1 MPTKNL
7 EAVDILEAL
16 ESKLAYIPGGRDPEG
31 RPLIVVNVPSELQP
45 TTKPRLECLFA
56 YFLSIFSEETKRNG
70 LVLIVDARKGAW
82 RVARSCIRLSM
93 MLLGPSAA
101 SVVVVR
107 PEGFWDKRVDSCTRS
122 HKEGEPTYITLG
134 RLPLHVDFAQ
144 LPYELGGNKL
154 YDHTEWIQNRVKVE
168 DYNKDASD
176 LIARMTDVH
185 RRLTCLNA
193 FRMSE
198 SDEDLESYWEMSTK
212 LTSVA
217 RHILQSGRNLVT
229 SMSRDSAKDALDTT
243 KGIHELM
250 DSIELKKMD
259 IENSWSEMERN
270 LDTARVIGDLEKGV
284 SRVTDWIL
292 GPADAMLNSCCQVGF
307 DVSSSEEL
315 RRRHE
320 ELELECRETYG
331 RYAELLHK
339 IDSLPSTRLSE
350 DLKSQRD
357 FMDFVCRSFASR
369 LERRRNVLITSQR
382 FFRLVSEYFD
392 KTSDVF
398 DKLVMGNRTHDFS
411 QAAGYLLKLEQSQAI
426 LETLECELVKEGEKL
441 SDILS
446 MPVKD
451 ALGRDVQVDYGED
464 IVNVRDILDATNA
477 RKNIFNDSV
486 ELQKLSL
493 KQIALI
499 YTYESDAEQAVKWL
513 NDLYDVLLKNHM
525 EIGCNALEIQLQK
538 EEHQSFQ
545 ETAKGTYDYGCQL
558 VNGARVL
565 RLSCRLP
572 LENNATLFS
581 RLRQAWKQLRS
592 VGQEQ
597 LTRLR
602 VCAVFHRSVE
612 DVRTHCSKLCDLIE
626 SVGCL
631 RRSSKAEDLAA
642 ESRARAEIRDILGNR
657 EKLLLEVGRMV
668 RLGRL
673 LRTRLKEPLC
683 HQRMSEAEDASGK
696 VSNLTAVE
704 AISARLAEVTRLAEK
719 LDARLCEAGARTRPV
734 PMSSSAMSSTSSLF
748 SSSSVV
754 TATTTAPSHCQP
766 ISAAITTTGVTN
778 GSVIPLISSSTTTVQ
793 LQPKS
798 ISTILSAPVSTTKG
812 AGTASFSSVAGVA
825 TSTPSV
831 SADETISTSTVVERI
846 LSPVLEASIGLGVDA
861 AKNACGGDSET
872 RDGSSSERIFIEEG
886 DRQEEDVMEVMVRSC
901 DNSVGDDSNIEGY
914 VTATECSTPTGRSR
928 SASFVTS
935 PECEDLSAPATVT
948 SPRDAW
954 WNTEDPKFIATSAA
968 VSSSVIKQ
976 EDASKVPGI
985 AEKTVLIEVSKPE
998 VCKMNGEKEIEK
1010 TVSVE
1015 KRVEEKSGKIVKEVT
1030 ETTTLRVSHDTRFG
1044 VTSYKVVS
1052 NTLQDHRENVDIK
1065 EMKDIE
1071 RVVSS
1076 DAHRKTNGV
1085 HHETEP
1091 SSKTESYSRRDEL
1104 STKTDDTERMIKFT
1118 KICELKEEEK
1128 PRVEEKSMDAS
1139 KDMTLSLK
1147 EYTRH
1152 HEDSGIEMSPTKKE
1166 DSIEGQDF
1174 LERARKRRNT
1184 RMVDGHDS
1192 METMENGEGPPEKES
1207 RTVVVCNENAPQ
1219 QTTTPTTTISTI
1231 AVQSGETRLVIA
1243 LLQSGEWLRLKVLE
1257 VQPELTKLGGS
1268 LEEATEFSNA
1278 HDEVL
1283 LRLQSKQSPVE
1294 ELLRQADQLISNQ
1307 RPRAEV
1313 YAAMAETL
1321 GQAWRDVNELLERR
1335 KQILDSNVL
1344 FQCRA
1349 EECRENMRALE
1360 MACNDTL
1367 LPIEIEA
1374 VKNFL
1379 SKIHDLRKNML
1390 EALMGALQEGKNLLD
1405 RLKEIAN
1412 EGTLDSRPDRIKLEA
1427 DHAVLKVERWLE
1439 ELHDRRRLIETSF
1452 RSRKTQLEQC
1462 LALALLATDL
1472 RDLEEILN
1480 DRIAA
1485 LSSTCDQLGDSASSA
1500 EILLFELKKLQAEAK
1515 EFQDRSIKITK
1526 STERLVS
1533 SGHFAGEQATEQ
1545 AYAIL
1550 GAAADYVNDL
1560 DQYEALLNRAV
1571 TFFDSARS
1579 ALTKLD
1585 QLEIQ
1590 LVTTEH
1596 PPFSTGLARFHA
1608 QMVATIEDV
1617 TSKPLAEGYALL
1629 DVTGRGAP
1637 GAEGVKRTV
1646 EELENRKIR
1655 LMERCT
1661 AHEKENLEISRT
1673 INTFLDK
1680 RDELRKWLSS
1690 IPEAFLQ
1697 GHQDMGSDVPMA
1709 EDFCR
1714 LHRQLLN
1721 DLERRSGEVR
1731 NLEFEILPIKDRL
1744 EESQKIELQS
1754 KVADLENSWS
1764 KTKDLVATRIDLGTL
1779 YCQFH
1784 VDAEKLTREIESIE
1798 NELTRHTDVF
1808 DEVKVEEL
1816 ERRWKDLQPLYAK
1829 LSSNGKTFLDAAV
1842 KIDDP
1847 YLDVHRACLCVQTL
1861 LDKFANKQLQ
1871 LKRVTSEILME
1882 KRIEYERKIEESTK
1896 TLETITTYSEQLY
1909 PVIRTQ
1915 SSETM
1920 DILQD
1925 LQSSK
1930 LRVPFELNKAV
1941 KELDSRIRSMNT
1953 LGQKGDAQVAEEIM
1967 KRLQQAHSN
1976 MRTTAT
1982 DYEILLDSLISIF
1995 QNIEDIKREIDQLKI
2010 QAERVMSLKSIH
2022 EVETASSELD
2032 MKKKVINDRLG
2043 QLNAKTEEVVATIR
2057 KQEPPEAAAQDIEKL
2072 NHAALLA
2079 VIDFTFYE
2087 CQMKQIEEHR
2097 RTCVFAEDLE
2107 RIHSELHDLNEHLR
2121 SVDAK
2126 IGENLQVVRNAAAS
2140 FVQFEKTVKILEER
2154 IETFIKTTEESVSV
2168 LTPQIASDIS
2178 SLRERWRNLRE
2189 KVEETKKRMN
2199 LSVDYFV
2206 LLEEAKDWNRT
2217 GSKLLMAIA
2226 RKATMVKAPKDATEL
2241 LQEIEEYLKPG
2252 EEMQEKRIEKLKQL
2266 STIVFGTDRLPQFNE
2281 VIVENRQMLDSFAV
2295 VSSELRTLAENL
2307 RNTEDLRE
2315 KLRIEKQE
2323 TNEQLQAAKEVMA
2336 AAEAARQEAEN
2347 ARKIAEKLA
2356 AETLEKATM
2365 EAKKMK
2371 EERETQKVSA
2381 PPLCSVSAQTEKI
2394 ETIKDG
2400 SFVKESVT
2408 SSITTKEIHILQKTE
2423 IEETVP
2429 VVQREPSPLKK
2440 VATKDIHE
2448 QSYETLPKEEV
2459 LPLAPEFSIPL
2470 NDATV
2475 QEGEK
2480 FTFQCNL
2487 IGHPLPEV
2495 VWYKDGISILNNPDY
2510 LTTYVQGSCTLT
2522 IEETFAEDSAKY
2534 TCRAFNIAG
2543 SAETTATL
2551 TVSETAPEEQ
2561 PSPPVFVKELVP
2573 SVVTEGA
2580 SLRMDCVVEGNPL
2593 PTVQWYKNDTNIDN
2607 SPDYVI
2613 TYNNGEAVLKFDEVF
2628 LEDKATYTCKAANRL
2643 GQASTSASLTVEA
2656 VPISQEK
2663 PRFVTPLSN
2672 AMGRA
2677 GQRVKLECE
2686 ATGTPMPTMTWY
2698 HDERPVEETTKLKIQ
2713 TDNGRSSLV
2722 ISEAF
2727 AKDAGCYMVA
2737 ARNDAGEATVSCN
2750 VSVKGR
2756 FPQDTSDSELAC
2768 SDMEPV
2774 VPKIQMPLKDHKAQE
2789 GRTVRLDC
2797 VIVGQPEP
2805 EVIWYH
2811 DEQPVKESADF
2822 QLLFQGDK
2830 CSLVIHE
2837 AFLDDAAV
2845 TVTDELDKA
2854 RPPVEETFVPG
2865 SPPKFVKLPTDS
2877 LVAEGENAIFEC
2889 TVTGEP
2895 KPELRWFL
2903 DNVEIT
2909 ANERILIKQ
2918 SEDGTGILKISSA
2931 IPEDRGN
2938 YVVKAINV
2946 HGEAKAFARLVV
2958 RSLGDFRGKEEFIQM
2973 EEKLIAPTFKERFED
2988 RSVLDGV
2995 STKFE
3000 CIVVGKPSP
3009 KIQWLFNDRPV
3020 HGKDFLVSV
3029 SGDRQVLTIPETE
3042 STHVGTISC
3051 VAENAAGKATCS
3063 ARLEIGGWPRE
3074 KENKAAAVAEA
3085 ERVFELVERLPSDEM
3100 HASSSSDKHFSAEK
3114 TSATGAEN
3122 EVLTKMSQIITESS
3136 TTHTTTKK
3144 EFVSSMMS
3152 SSTTKSGQ
3160 EPTSVCV
3167 KTTVH
3172 STEQASSENGAPPV
3186 VQSYKVE
3193 EHEKIIQD
3201 QPGEIRQEKTVVVS
3215 QDEEGIKRDI
3225 KAAQIPKP
3233 TRKST
3238 APRFV
3243 SPITGMIV
3251 DQDSDI
3257 VLEGIIDGFPQ
3268 PSITWSKNG
3277 QELKT
3282 KDGMS
3287 ISYAHNHVR
3296 LELKKVNVKDAG
3308 RYTCTASNEVGSA
3321 SSTADLV
3328 VKKTIFPPVFGRRLQ
3343 AQVVK
3348 RGDRV
3353 NMEVEITGTPEPT
3366 VTWFKDDIP
3375 IKDRPPELR
3384 IKQQGNCYMLII
3396 DKANKEHAGK
3406 YMVRATNAGG
3416 EAQSIAD
3423 FAVFE
3428 PTPDTMVEV
3437 HKTVIYENTQ
3447 DKKILQSEK
3456 EKGEDSSMKQTSELL
3471 STKTI
3476 QPSTIIKPPPSVTS
3490 SSMSQISR
3498 TVEKI
3503 GEPEMQMS
3511 RSETISSTVESHQM
3525 ETKSEQKF
3533 HMKLEHKTPPVIE
3546 PKKEVKTMMKE
3557 VIREEKKIL
3566 EPEATVFEEKT
3577 TIENENV
3584 ETSTIAKK
3592 DALSFFESMTKET
3605 ETSPKRPKE
3614 MIKLVDDTDG
3624 HEVKVGKLTKN
3635 YERSTTFQ
3643 EVKKPEPR
3651 PMEAQTTKKAVH
3663 EIFTK
3668 LEQGTGPSR
3677 GVDNKLFDFPYESYK
3692 PSPVETK
3699 KTVVEET
3706 ITSGSSSR
3714 QESMMMSTKM
3724 ESRSE
3729 SSEVLMGGFNL
3740 LPEPPPEIGYMPK
3753 PEEIKKKR
3761 PDVSI
3766 KAKQLQESF
3775 EKTLSPIDAPIGGV
3789 KIFPSPSPRVI
3800 EPPKFT
3806 EAPKLTPS
3814 FSMPPPPFQLEKKEI
3829 IEEVCV
3835 KRDIHEKKDKDLPSL
3850 RPISPSRPWSSSSD
3864 VETRSHISTDLS
3876 EYRCHSAASS
3886 HQETLRSTSPRPSAD
3901 GLAMEKSWAKKCAD
3915 STRKSWPPQ
3924 EEPVTKFK
3932 HEWQTPAEEYKTSSK
3947 EFKREVEELPEGG
3960 MKKTSSESSSTMER
3974 RSWSTKQEATERFMK
3989 RAPSPPRT
3997 QPIIYN
4003 AETIKVDHTVNKI
4016 EEKSLYE
4023 KYSSE
4028 CDVKKSEVSEKI
4040 EQFNSKSRWT
4050 GTEDLKAP
4058 GLVRSV
4064 ESPKKP
4070 VVQLY
4075 HLAEPALMVDQI
4087 ILEPG
4092 PPPEIGYIPG
4102 PVVREK
4108 KVDMVEKQME
4118 VSLEQHQPTK
4128 IPPGGIRT
4136 IPASPKREEPPALP
4150 PKDVRMTPPPL
4161 PAKTSAPIEPLEP
4174 FPFKPSPA
4182 PAVTKTPKVPPPPT
4196 PTKFVKGSFAME
4208 SDYESDMDSHLKS
4221 KWRPYES
4228 DNEEPRYRRV
4238 QPPVPKQPTRPRS
4251 TEPEPLPPSKFE
4263 VPPESGGLSRPL
4275 IAREQQEKICKKV
4288 TTVKR
4293 QEKEVKQQQKYPVIQ
4308 PAPIEL
4314 KPGSPPIYVQP
4325 TAKSPTPKS
4334 PPAKKPE
4341 SPKFKVKMFQQ
4352 ESGYMADTDEPFQQ
4366 KSSMSSMQK
4375 SFGKHESSSSTSHM
4389 ESRSSYSES
4398 RSEFFESKSYE
4409 SRQQQQQQQK
4419 MESFS
4424 PSVTPVAKQPPQQR
4438 STVVEK
4444 SYSSSTGTCPSRFM
4458 SAKETVYTTDQ
4469 SQKKFETAKK
4479 ILPPSPSPSRFV
4491 KSEFRESDY
4500 ESDYDGRI
4508 PPLWKP
4514 RGYESDDQSFRPVKP
4529 HLAGPGKPK
4538 EPPAPLIEE
4547 ISTHGQKTKELEKK
4561 VEKTI
4566 TTPTK
4571 PKTVLLPGSP
4581 PEMAYAPPQPRPT
4594 YYEAR
4599 AGPPL
4604 HNAIGTETKK
4614 TVRMDESTENS
4625 RRVVTVEQTSR
4636 VIKFGDGQKTP
4647 ADFASFDTQKPK
4659 LQDHFKVPMP
4669 KKFVQGQFRE
4679 SDYESDIDTRI
4690 RPKWT
4695 PSDSDKEEPRYRKV
4709 QPPSAKSPRSS
4720 SAPVRQEHVV
4730 SPMEFDT
4737 GPPALRKQTSM
4748 TQLRDESRTRK
4759 IDTRAKVQRDFT
4771 SKRDETLKPGSP
4783 PEFGY
4788 VSRTDVRKAAN
4799 NVASRHMTDM
4809 TSSFKSKTE
4818 RFVNDIQSD
4827 LKQGKPILKHPTDN
4841 RASDGDEPRTYR
4853 EESRLSEHGT
4863 KQIDP
4868 DTGLI
4873 YFKYDFGYEF
4883 GIVLPGEGKK
4893 TVTSTNRTIQGQRR
4907 ASDIEV
4913 PIVHEFTTRK
4923 ENGFAKRANTASSG
4937 RQGKPASKFG
4947 TSKTVKW
4954 EPTSESEFSEAEDI
4968 RNARKRH
4975 PDGGNTMAPPSLV
4988 IPCSPS
4994 PSRWDHTTP
5003 SPLSLSPSLPSLSPR
5018 YSSATG
5024 PPSNVDSAGSPW
5036 PTTNGVASS
5045 KEVIQPYL
5053 EILPKKA
5060 PLFITPLRDIAVVSG
5075 QTARFECIVQA
5086 EPQPNIL
5093 WSKDGRIV
5101 ENSSSYEIHY
5111 RNGVCRLTIVRAFP
5125 EDAGTYA
5132 CTATNSLGSTVTS
5145 ATLEVPGNRRSVYA
5159 PI

>member
-7 EAVDILEAL
+7 EAVEILEAL
-16 ESKLAYIPGGRDPEG
+16 ESKLAYVPGGRDPEG

-45 TTKPRLECLFA
+45 NTKPWLEALIA
-56 YFLSIFSEETKRNG
+56 YFLSTFSEETKKAG
-70 LVLIVDARKGAW
+70 LVLIVDARRGAW

-93 MLLGPSAA
+93 VLLGPSAA
-101 SVVVVR
+101 SVIVVR
-107 PEGFWDKRVDSCTRS
+107 PDGFWDKRVDSCTKS
-122 HKEGEPTYITLG
+122 HKEGEPTYLILT
-134 RLPLHVDFAQ
+134 RLHLHVDFAQ
-144 LPYELGGNKL
+144 LPYELGGNKP
-154 YDHTEWIQNRVKVE
+154 YDHAEWIQKRVKIE
-168 DYNKDASD
+168 DYCKEATNLVS
-176 LIARMTDVH
+176 RMTDLH
-185 RRLTCLNA
+185 QRLTSLDG

-198 SDEDLESYWEMSTK
+198 SDDDLESYWGISTE
-212 LTSVA
+212 LISIA
-217 RHILQSGRNLVT
+217 RHVLQSGRNLVS
-229 SMSRDSAKDALDTT
+229 SMSRETAKDILDTIRR
-243 KGIHELM
+243 IHELI
-250 DSIELKKMD
+250 DSIELKQVD

-357 FMDFVCRSFASR
+357 FMDFVCRSFANR

-392 KTSDVF
+392 KTSEVF

-411 QAAGYLLKLEQSQAI
+411 QAAVNLMKLEQSQAI
-426 LETLECELVKEGEKL
+426 LETLERELVKVGEKL

-513 NDLYDVLLKNHM
+513 NDLYEVLLKNHM
-525 EIGCNALEIQLQK
+525 EVGCNAIEIQSQK

-545 ETAKGTYDYGCQL
+545 ETAKCSNFQGTYDYGCQL

-572 LENNATLFS
+572 LESNASLFS

-612 DVRTHCSKLCDLIE
+612 DHCSKLRDLIE
-626 SVGCL
+626 AVGLL
-631 RRSSKAEDLAA
+631 RRSSRIEDLAA

-696 VSNLTAVE
+696 GSNLTAVE
-704 AISARLAEVTRLAEK
+704 SISARLAEVTRLAEK

-748 SSSSVV
+748 SNQPTTTVVSSSTVQ
-754 TATTTAPSHCQP
+754 SQP
-766 ISAAITTTGVTN
+766 ISSTISSIGAA
-778 GSVIPLISSSTTTVQ
+778 SSMPLISSSESMVPFGTKGVCTV
-793 LQPKS
+793 LKS
-798 ISTILSAPVSTTKG
+798 TKPVERPVSPN
-812 AGTASFSSVAGVA
+812 VGVG
-825 TSTPSV
+825 SG
-831 SADETISTSTVVERI
+831 DGEKVE
-846 LSPVLEASIGLGVDA
+846 
-861 AKNACGGDSET
+861 KSE
-872 RDGSSSERIFIEEG
+872 DQKMEG
-886 DRQEEDVMEVMVRSC
+886 DVQDVGDEAECPEKNDVEEAIDKSC
-901 DNSVGDDSNIEGY
+901 DESLAEDSNIDGY
-914 VTATECSTPTGRSR
+914 VTATECSITPTARSR
-928 SASFVTS
+928 SESFVTS
-935 PECEDLSAPATVT
+935 PECEDFAAATTV
-948 SPRDAW
+948 AIACENC
-954 WNTEDPKFIATSAA
+954 WNMEEPKITATNAA
-968 VSSSVIKQ
+968 VSTCVIKQ
-976 EDASKVPGI
+976 EEASKGQKVEKHIVPM
-985 AEKTVLIEVSKPE
+985 ETLKPE
-998 VCKMNGEKEIEK
+998 VYEMNGEKQ
-1010 TVSVE
+1010 VE
-1015 KRVEEKSGKIVKEVT
+1015 KLVALERRIDEKSGKIVKEVT
-1030 ETTTLRVSHDTRFG
+1030 ETTTLRVSHDTRLG
-1044 VTSYKVVS
+1044 IASYKVIS
-1052 NTLQDHRENVDIK
+1052 NTTQDHHENVDVK
-1065 EMKDIE
+1065 EIKDIE
-1071 RVVSS
+1071 RIISPDV
-1076 DAHRKTNGV
+1076 HKKTNGL
-1085 HHETEP
+1085 HHDIETG
-1091 SSKTESYSRRDEL
+1091 SKTESYTRRDEL
-1104 STKTDDTERMIKFT
+1104 STKTDDTERSIKFT
-1118 KICELKEEEK
+1118 KICELSQEEK
-1128 PRVEEKSMDAS
+1128 PRMVPDTSRDI
-1139 KDMTLSLK
+1139 TLFLK

-1166 DSIEGQDF
+1166 ETLEGQDF
-1174 LERARKRRNT
+1174 LEKARK
-1184 RMVDGHDS
+1184 
-1192 METMENGEGPPEKES
+1192 
-1207 RTVVVCNENAPQ
+1207 
-1219 QTTTPTTTISTI
+1219 
-1231 AVQSGETRLVIA
+1231 
-1243 LLQSGEWLRLKVLE
+1243 SGEWLRLKVLE
-1257 VQPELTKLGGS
+1257 VQPELTKLGAS
-1268 LEEATEFSNA
+1268 VEEATELSTA

-1335 KQILDSNVL
+1335 KQILDCNVL

-1349 EECRENMRALE
+1349 EECRESMRALE

-1427 DHAVLKVERWLE
+1427 DHAVLKVEKWLE
-1439 ELHDRRRLIETSF
+1439 ELHDRRRLIEASF

-1485 LSSTCDQLGDSASSA
+1485 LSSSCDQLGDSASSA
-1500 EILLFELKKLQAEAK
+1500 ELLLFELKKLQAEAK

-1560 DQYEALLNRAV
+1560 DQYESLLNRAV
-1571 TFFDSARS
+1571 AFFDSARS
-1579 ALTKLD
+1579 AITKLD

-1596 PPFSTGLARFHA
+1596 PPYSTRLARFHA
-1608 QMVATIEDV
+1608 QTVQTIEDV
-1617 TSKPLAEGYALL
+1617 TSKPLTEGYALL
-1629 DVTGRGAP
+1629 DITGRGAP
-1637 GAEGVKRTV
+1637 GAEGVKRAV

-1680 RDELRKWLSS
+1680 HDELRKWLMN

-1697 GHQDMGSDVPMA
+1697 GHQDMGSNAAMA
-1709 EDFCR
+1709 DDFCR

-1721 DLERRSGEVR
+1721 DLERRTEEVEH
-1731 NLEFEILPIKDRL
+1731 LEFEILPIREKL
-1744 EESQKIELQS
+1744 EESQKAELRS
-1754 KVADLENSWS
+1754 KVEELERSWS
-1764 KTKDLVATRIDLGTL
+1764 KTKELVANRIELGSIYL
-1779 YCQFH
+1779 QFH
-1784 VDAEKLTREIESIE
+1784 VVAEELMKEVESIE
-1798 NELTRHTDVF
+1798 SELKRNADVL
-1808 DEVKVEEL
+1808 DEGKVEEL
-1816 ERRWKDLQPLYAK
+1816 GRRWKDLQPLYVK
-1829 LSSNGKTFLDAAV
+1829 LTGSGKAFLDAAM

-1847 YLDVHRACLCVQTL
+1847 YLDVPRACLCVQTL
-1861 LDKFANKQLQ
+1861 LEKFANRQLT
-1871 LKRVTSEILME
+1871 VTESWEKWRTTIEILRE
-1882 KRIEYERKIEESTK
+1882 RRIEHERKIEESTR
-1896 TLETITTYSEQLY
+1896 TLEWVSKFSEQLY
-1909 PVIRTQ
+1909 PVIM
-1915 SSETM
+1915 SESIETVM
-1920 DILQD
+1920 ILRD
-1925 LQSSK
+1925 LNGSK
-1930 LRVPFELNKAV
+1930 QRILPELNKAV
-1941 KELDSRIRSMNT
+1941 NELDSRIKGINT
-1953 LGQKGDAQVAEEIM
+1953 SAQKGEVHVDEEIL
-1967 KRLQQAHSN
+1967 KRLHQMHEDL
-1976 MRTTAT
+1976 RKTAR
-1982 DYEILLDSLISIF
+1982 DYEILLESLISIF
-1995 QNIEDIKREIDQLKI
+1995 QSIEEVEHKIQQLKVQVERVTTLKKVFEVEAAFSEIDAMKW
-2010 QAERVMSLKSIH
+2010 SI
-2022 EVETASSELD
+2022 T
-2032 MKKKVINDRLG
+2032 DRLG
-2043 QLNAKTEEVVATIR
+2043 QIR
-2057 KQEPPEAAAQDIEKL
+2057 LKVQDAIARIKQQEPPEAGVKDIEKL
-2072 NHAALLA
+2072 RRALDSLTT
-2079 VIDFTFYE
+2079 DFEIFWSQTTT
-2087 CQMKQIEEHR
+2087 KVEEYR
-2097 RTCVFAEDLE
+2097 RTCNFAEDLE
-2107 RIHSELHDLNEHLR
+2107 RIDAELKDLNEHLKN
-2121 SVDAK
+2121 VDARM
-2126 IGENLQVVRNAAAS
+2126 GENLQTAKGTAAS
-2140 FVQFEKTVKILEER
+2140 FVQFEKTVTILEER
-2154 IETFIKTTEESVSV
+2154 IEKFIKTTEESIKV
-2168 LTPQIASDIS
+2168 LTPQITEDIS
-2178 SLRERWRNLRE
+2178 SLQERWRSLKKKME
-2189 KVEETKKRMN
+2189 DTKKRMN
-2199 LSVDYFV
+2199 LCIDYFV
-2206 LLEEAKDWNRT
+2206 LLEEAKEWNKE
-2217 GSKLLMAIA
+2217 GSKLLIVIA
-2226 RKATMVKAPKDATEL
+2226 RKATMVKAPQDATDL
-2241 LQEIEEYLKPG
+2241 LHEIENYLKPG
-2252 EEMQEKRIEKLKQL
+2252 EEVQERRIEKLKEL
-2266 STIVFGTDRLPQFNE
+2266 STIVFVQ
-2281 VIVENRQMLDSFAV
+2281 
-2295 VSSELRTLAENL
+2295 NL
-2307 RNTEDLRE
+2307 KNAEDLQE

-2323 TNEQLQAAKEVMA
+2323 ADEKLQAAKVEMA
-2336 AAEAARQEAEN
+2336 AAAAARQEAEN

-2356 AETLEKATM
+2356 AETMEKAAS
-2365 EAKKMK
+2365 EAKKVR
-2371 EERETQKVSA
+2371 EEREAQTMA
-2381 PPLCSVSAQTEKI
+2381 PPSFSVSAQTEKI
-2394 ETIKDG
+2394 EKIDENYIQET
-2400 SFVKESVT
+2400 VT
-2408 SSITTKEIHILQKTE
+2408 SAVTTKEIHILQKTE
-2423 IEETVP
+2423 IEKTVP
-2429 VVQREPSPLKK
+2429 SVQREPSPIKK
-2440 VATKDIHE
+2440 IVTEESQEKTFEKIEKDV
-2448 QSYETLPKEEV
+2448 P
-2459 LPLAPEFSIPL
+2459 PLAPEFTVPL

-2480 FTFQCNL
+2480 FSFQCNL
-2487 IGHPLPEV
+2487 VGHPLPEV

-2510 LTTYVQGSCTLT
+2510 LTTYVRNVCTLT

-2543 SAETTATL
+2543 SAETSATL
-2551 TVSETAPEEQ
+2551 TVKETAPEEQ

-2573 SVVTEGA
+2573 STAMEG
-2580 SLRMDCVVEGNPL
+2580 SSHQMDCVVEGNPL
-2593 PTVQWYKNDTNIDN
+2593 PTVQWFKNDINIDN
-2607 SPDYVI
+2607 SPDYII
-2613 TYNNGEAVLKFDEVF
+2613 TYNNGEAVLKFEEVF
-2628 LEDKATYTCKAANRL
+2628 PEDKAIYMCKATNRL
-2643 GQASTSASLTVEA
+2643 GQASTSASLNVQRSEVST
-2656 VPISQEK
+2656 EK
-2663 PRFVTPLSN
+2663 PYFVTPLSN

-2686 ATGTPMPTMTWY
+2686 VRGKPMPTLTWY
-2698 HDERPVEETTKLKIQ
+2698 HDGRPVEETMNLKIQ
-2713 TDNGRSSLV
+2713 TDSGRSSLI

-2727 AKDAGCYMVA
+2727 AKDAGCYMVVA
-2737 ARNDAGEATVSCN
+2737 KNDAGEATVSCN

-2756 FPQDTSDSELAC
+2756 LPHETSDSEFAG

-2774 VPKIQMPLKDHKAQE
+2774 VPKIQMPLKDLKVQE
-2789 GRTVRLDC
+2789 GRSVRLDC

-2811 DEQPVKESADF
+2811 DDQPVKESADF

-2830 CSLVIHE
+2830 CSLLIHE
-2837 AFLDDAAV
+2837 AFLDDAGVYKVVAINSGGEASSQCIL
-2845 TVTDELDKA
+2845 TVT
-2854 RPPVEETFVPG
+2854 PVSISHDLEKTKPEEKETTATG

-2877 LVAEGENAIFEC
+2877 LIAEGENAIFEC
-2889 TVTGEP
+2889 AVVGEP
-2895 KPELRWFL
+2895 KPELKWFS
-2903 DNVEIT
+2903 DSGEI
-2909 ANERILIKQ
+2909 NESERIRIQRK
-2918 SEDGTGILKISSA
+2918 EDGTSILRIISVV
-2931 IPEDRGN
+2931 PEDKGN
-2938 YVVKAINV
+2938 FVVKASNV
-2946 HGEAKAFARLVV
+2946 HGEAKAFARLVI
-2958 RSLGDFRGKEEFIQM
+2958 RSLGDFRRKEEFVQM
-2973 EEKLIAPTFKERFED
+2973 EEKLIAPTFKEKFED
-2988 RSVLDGV
+2988 RKVSEGV

-3029 SGDRQVLTIPETE
+3029 SGDRQVLTIPETGN
-3042 STHVGTISC
+3042 THVGTISC
-3051 VAENAAGKATCS
+3051 VAENAAGKAICS
-3063 ARLEIGGWPRE
+3063 ARLEIGWEEQRDKKEVVEE
-3074 KENKAAAVAEA
+3074 KLYEIVK
-3085 ERVFELVERLPSDEM
+3085 RPGDEM
-3100 HASSSSDKHFSAEK
+3100 HASSSSDKHFSSEK
-3114 TSATGAEN
+3114 TEVGSEN
-3122 EVLTKMSQIITESS
+3122 KVLTKMSETVTESS
-3136 TTHTTTKK
+3136 TTHKTLTK
-3144 EFVSSMMS
+3144 EYISSSMS
-3152 SSTTKSGQ
+3152 SSLSKPGE

-3167 KTTVH
+3167 KTTVL
-3172 STEQASSENGAPPV
+3172 STEQSSSQDGAPPV

-3225 KAAQIPKP
+3225 KATQIPKP
-3233 TRKST
+3233 VRKAT

-3251 DQDSDI
+3251 DQGSDI

-3268 PSITWSKNG
+3268 PVITWSKSG

-3282 KDGMS
+3282 KDGMT
-3287 ISYAHNHVR
+3287 ITYAHNHVR
-3296 LELKKVNVKDAG
+3296 LELKNVNVKDAG
-3308 RYTCTASNEVGSA
+3308 RYTCSASNEVGSA

-3348 RGDRV
+3348 RGERV

-3375 IKDRPPELR
+3375 IKERPPELR

-3396 DKANKEHAGK
+3396 DKAEKSHAGK

-3437 HKTVIYENTQ
+3437 HKTVIYENMQ
-3447 DKKILQSEK
+3447 DKKLLQSDEK
-3456 EKGEDSSMKQTSELL
+3456 KAEVPSSKLFSDQI
-3471 STKTI
+3471 STTKI
-3476 QPSTIIKPPPSVTS
+3476 QPSATIKTTPLVSTSV
-3490 SSMSQISR
+3490 SQTTR

-3503 GEPEMQMS
+3503 KEPETEMS
-3511 RSETISSTVESHQM
+3511 RSETISSTLESHKT

-3533 HMKLEHKTPPVIE
+3533 HMKLEHQTPSVVE
-3546 PKKEVKTMMKE
+3546 PKTEAKTTIKE
-3557 VIREEKKIL
+3557 VIREEVRS
-3566 EPEATVFEEKT
+3566 EPKSTVFEEK
-3577 TIENENV
+3577 IENENV
-3584 ETSTIAKK
+3584 ETSRIAKK
-3592 DALSFFESMTKET
+3592 DALSFFESMTRET
-3605 ETSPKRPKE
+3605 ETVPKGPKE
-3614 MIKLVDDTDG
+3614 MIKLVDDADG

-3635 YERSTTFQ
+3635 YEKSTMFQ
-3643 EVKKPEPR
+3643 EVKKPEPK
-3651 PMEAQTTKKAVH
+3651 PPEMHTTKKAVH

-3668 LEQGTGPSR
+3668 LEQGTPSR
-3677 GVDNKLFDFPYESYK
+3677 GVDNKLFDFPYEPYK
-3692 PSPVETK
+3692 PTVETK
-3699 KTVVEET
+3699 KTVMEET
-3706 ITSGSSSR
+3706 ITSGSSLQGSLT
-3714 QESMMMSTKM
+3714 MSKM
-3724 ESRSE
+3724 ESKMESKSQSE
-3729 SSEVLMGGFNL
+3729 ILMGGFNL
-3740 LPEPPPEIGYMPK
+3740 VPEPPPEIGYMPK
-3753 PEEIKKKR
+3753 PEEVKKKR

-3775 EKTLSPIDAPIGGV
+3775 DKTLSPIDAPIGGV
-3789 KIFPSPSPRVI
+3789 KIFPTPSPKI
-3800 EPPKFT
+3800 PETPKV
-3806 EAPKLTPS
+3806 APPS
-3814 FSMPPPPFQLEKKEI
+3814 FSMPPPPFELEKKEVV
-3829 IEEVCV
+3829 EEVCV
-3835 KRDIHEKKDKDLPSL
+3835 KKDVHEKKDLPM
-3850 RPISPSRPWSSSSD
+3850 RPVSPSRPWSSSSD
-3864 VETRSHISTDLS
+3864 VETRSHVSTDLS

-3886 HQETLRSTSPRPSAD
+3886 HQEILRASSPRPSAD
-3901 GLAMEKSWAKKCAD
+3901 ALAMEKSWAKKCAD
-3915 STRKSWPPQ
+3915 SSRKSWPPQ
-3924 EEPVTKFK
+3924 EETRFK
-3932 HEWQTPAEEYKTSSK
+3932 PEWQVPAEDYKTSSK
-3947 EFKREVEELPEGG
+3947 EFKTEVEETEGG
-3960 MKKTSSESSSTMER
+3960 IKKTSIETASTVER
-3974 RSWSTKQEATERFMK
+3974 RSWSSKQDTTEKISR
-3989 RAPSPPRT
+3989 RAPSPPKG
-3997 QPIIYN
+3997 PIIYN
-4003 AETIKVDHTVNKI
+4003 AETIKVDHKLNKF
-4016 EEKSLYE
+4016 EEKSLFQ

-4028 CDVKKSEVSEKI
+4028 CDVKKSQKSEKI
-4040 EQFNSKSRWT
+4040 EDYSRKWT
-4050 GTEDLKAP
+4050 GAEDLKAP
-4058 GLVRSV
+4058 GLVRSL
-4064 ESPKKP
+4064 ETPKKP
-4070 VVQLY
+4070 MAPFPPV
-4075 HLAEPALMVDQI
+4075 EPLVTDQI

-4092 PPPEIGYIPG
+4092 PPPEIGYIPPV

-4108 KVDMVEKQME
+4108 KIEQIEKTLE
-4118 VSLEQHQPTK
+4118 VSLEHKPAK
-4128 IPPGGIRT
+4128 IPPGAIRT
-4136 IPASPKREEPPALP
+4136 IPPVLKKEEPPALP
-4150 PKDVRMTPPPL
+4150 PKDVRMTPPPI
-4161 PAKTSAPIEPLEP
+4161 PAKTPIEPLEP
-4174 FPFKPSPA
+4174 FPFKPSPT
-4182 PAVTKTPKVPPPPT
+4182 PPKTPKVAPPPT
-4196 PTKFVKGSFAME
+4196 PSKFVKGSFAAE
-4208 SDYESDMDSHLKS
+4208 SDYESDIDGHLKA

-4238 QPPVPKQPTRPRS
+4238 QPPVPKQPRPRS

-4263 VPPESGGLSRPL
+4263 VPPASTGPPRPVL
-4275 IAREQQEKICKKV
+4275 TKEQEKTYKK
-4288 TTVKR
+4288 TTTYKR
-4293 QEKEVKQQQKYPVIQ
+4293 QEKEVKELQQKYQPPKVAPPPV
-4308 PAPIEL
+4308 EL

-4325 TAKSPTPKS
+4325 AKSPTPKS
-4334 PPAKKPE
+4334 PPIKKPE
-4341 SPKFKVKMFQQ
+4341 SPKFKVKTFQQ
-4352 ESGYMADTDEPFQQ
+4352 ESGYMADTDEPLQQ
-4366 KSSMSSMQK
+4366 KSSVASLSK
-4375 SFGKHESSSSTSHM
+4375 SFGKQESSSSTSSHM
-4389 ESRSSYSES
+4389 ESRTSYSES

-4409 SRQQQQQQQK
+4409 SRQQQQK
-4419 MESFS
+4419 KESIVS
-4424 PSVTPVAKQPPQQR
+4424 APTSVKQPPQR
-4438 STVVEK
+4438 TSIVEK
-4444 SYSSSTGTCPSRFM
+4444 SYASSAVSSPRFM
-4458 SAKETVYTTDQ
+4458 SAKDTVYTTDQ
-4469 SQKKFETAKK
+4469 SQKKFEAPKK
-4479 ILPPSPSPSRFV
+4479 IVPPSLSPSRFV
-4491 KSEFRESDY
+4491 KGEFRESDY

-4514 RGYESDDQSFRPVKP
+4514 RGYESDDQTFRPVKP
-4529 HLAGPGKPK
+4529 NLTGPGKPK
-4538 EPPAPLIEE
+4538 VREETRGSLIEE
-4547 ISTHGQKTKELEKK
+4547 ASKKAKTFEKK
-4561 VEKTI
+4561 ETV
-4566 TTPTK
+4566 K

-4581 PEMAYAPPQPRPT
+4581 PEIAYAPPQPQ

-4599 AGPPL
+4599 SGIPF

-4625 RRVVTVEQTSR
+4625 RRIVTVEQTSR
-4636 VIKFGDGQKTP
+4636 VIKFGDQKS
-4647 ADFASFDTQKPK
+4647 DYEKQKY
-4659 LQDHFKVPMP
+4659 KVPTP

-4690 RPKWT
+4690 KPKWA
-4695 PSDSDKEEPRYRKV
+4695 PPESDTEEPRYRKV
-4709 QPPSAKSPRSS
+4709 QPPTTKSVRSS

-4737 GPPALRKQTSM
+4737 GPPVLRRQTSM
-4748 TQLRDESRTRK
+4748 SQIRDESRF
-4759 IDTRAKVQRDFT
+4759 DSQV
-4771 SKRDETLKPGSP
+4771 KRQVSRQDETLKPGSP

-4788 VSRTDVRKAAN
+4788 ISRSDVKKAAN
-4799 NVASRHMTDM
+4799 HVASRHMSDM
-4809 TSSFKSKTE
+4809 TSSFRSKTE
-4818 RFVNDIQSD
+4818 KFVTDIQSD
-4827 LKQGKPILKHPTDN
+4827 LKQGKPILKQPVDT
-4841 RASDGDEPRTYR
+4841 RADDEPRTYR

-4893 TVTSTNRTIQGQRR
+4893 TVSSTNRTIQGQRR

-4923 ENGFAKRANTASSG
+4923 ENGFAKRSTSSG
-4937 RQGKPASKFG
+4937 RQSKPTGKFG
-4947 TSKTVKW
+4947 SSKTVKW
-4954 EPTSESEFSEAEDI
+4954 EPTSESEFSESEDI

-4975 PDGGNTMAPPSLV
+4975 SQGNAMTPPSLV

-5036 PTTNGVASS
+5036 PTTNGVTSS

-5093 WSKDGRIV
+5093 WSKDGRII
-5101 ENSSSYEIHY
+5101 ENSISYEIHY

-5145 ATLEVPGNRRSVYA
+5145 ATLLVPGNRRSVYA

>member
-1 MPTKNL
+1 MADL
-7 EAVDILEAL
+7 HR
-16 ESKLAYIPGGRDPEG
+16 KLISLD
-31 RPLIVVNVPSELQP
+31 
-45 TTKPRLECLFA
+45 
-56 YFLSIFSEETKRNG
+56 
-70 LVLIVDARKGAW
+70 
-82 RVARSCIRLSM
+82 
-93 MLLGPSAA
+93 
-101 SVVVVR
+101 
-107 PEGFWDKRVDSCTRS
+107 
-122 HKEGEPTYITLG
+122 
-134 RLPLHVDFAQ
+134 
-144 LPYELGGNKL
+144 
-154 YDHTEWIQNRVKVE
+154 
-168 DYNKDASD
+168 
-176 LIARMTDVH
+176 
-185 RRLTCLNA
+185 A

-198 SDEDLESYWEMSTK
+198 SDDDLESYWEISAK

-217 RHILQSGRNLVT
+217 RHVLQSGRRLVT
-229 SMSRDSAKDALDTT
+229 SMSRESTKDALDTT
-243 KGIHELM
+243 KGIHELI
-250 DSIELKKMD
+250 DSIELKKVD

-284 SRVTDWIL
+284 SHVTDWIL

-357 FMDFVCRSFASR
+357 FMDFVCRSFATR

-411 QAAGYLLKLEQSQAI
+411 QAGGYLQKLEQSQAI

-525 EIGCNALEIQLQK
+525 EIGCNALEIQSQK

-572 LENNATLFS
+572 LDSNATLFS

-612 DVRTHCSKLCDLIE
+612 DHCTKLCDLIE
-626 SVGCL
+626 MVGRL

-734 PMSSSAMSSTSSLF
+734 PMSSSAMSSTTPLFTTSSAVPAT
-748 SSSSVV
+748 SV
-754 TATTTAPSHCQP
+754 PGHCQP
-766 ISAAITTTGVTN
+766 ISAGFSTIGTAN
-778 GSVIPLISSSTTTVQ
+778 GTVIPLISSSTSAVQ

-798 ISTILSAPVSTTKG
+798 ISTVLSVPPSATKTSGWSSSSVTASVTSMPSMPSMPSVFANGTICTSTT
-812 AGTASFSSVAGVA
+812 
-825 TSTPSV
+825 
-831 SADETISTSTVVERI
+831 VERV
-846 LSPVLEASIGLGVDA
+846 LSPVLETNTGVDTT
-861 AKNACGGDSET
+861 KNIDETGNET
-872 RDGSSSERIFIEEG
+872 RDSSSDRIVIGDNEKHGEEITEQEVIE
-886 DRQEEDVMEVMVRSC
+886 RSC
-901 DNSVGDDSNIEGY
+901 DNSLVDDSNIEGY

-928 SASFVTS
+928 SESFVTS
-935 PECEDLSAPATVT
+935 PECEDLAAPATVT
-948 SPRDAW
+948 STRDTW
-954 WNTEDPKFIATSAA
+954 WNTDDPKFIATSAVA
-968 VSSSVIKQ
+968 SASVIKQ
-976 EDASKVPGI
+976 EDASKIPKIV
-985 AEKTVLIEVSKPE
+985 EMETIEISKPE
-998 VCKMNGEKEIEK
+998 ACKANGEKEIEK
-1010 TVSVE
+1010 TMSME
-1015 KRVEEKSGKIVKEVT
+1015 KRIEEKSGKIVTEIT
-1030 ETTTLRVSHDTRFG
+1030 ETTTLRVSHDTRLG
-1044 VTSYKVVS
+1044 VASYKVIS
-1052 NTLQDHRENVDIK
+1052 NTLQDNRENVDVKEIK
-1065 EMKDIE
+1065 DLV
-1071 RVVSS
+1071 RVVTS
-1076 DAHRKTNGV
+1076 DGKQKTNGV
-1085 HHETEP
+1085 HHETDTG
-1091 SSKTESYSRRDEL
+1091 SKSESYSRRDEL
-1104 STKTDDTERMIKFT
+1104 STKTDDTERVMKFT
-1118 KICELKEEEK
+1118 KIYEVKEEEK
-1128 PRVEEKSMDAS
+1128 PRKTPAEAS
-1139 KDMTLSLK
+1139 KDITLSLK

-1152 HEDSGIEMSPTKKE
+1152 HEDSGIEMSPTKK
-1166 DSIEGQDF
+1166 DDGLEGQDF
-1174 LERARKRRNT
+1174 LERARK
-1184 RMVDGHDS
+1184 
-1192 METMENGEGPPEKES
+1192 
-1207 RTVVVCNENAPQ
+1207 
-1219 QTTTPTTTISTI
+1219 
-1231 AVQSGETRLVIA
+1231 SGK
-1243 LLQSGEWLRLKVLE
+1243 WLRLKVLE

-1335 KQILDSNVL
+1335 KQVLDSNVL

-1349 EECRENMRALE
+1349 EECRESMRALE

-1485 LSSTCDQLGDSASSA
+1485 LSSSCDQLGDSASSA
-1500 EILLFELKKLQAEAK
+1500 ELLLFELKKLQAEAK

-1560 DQYEALLNRAV
+1560 DQYESLLNRAMA
-1571 TFFDSARS
+1571 FFDSARS
-1579 ALTKLD
+1579 AITKLD

-1596 PPFSTGLARFHA
+1596 PLYSSGLARFHA
-1608 QMVATIEDV
+1608 QTVTTIEDV

-1655 LMERCT
+1655 LMEKCT
-1661 AHEKENLEISRT
+1661 AHEKENLEISRI
-1673 INTFLDK
+1673 INAFLDK
-1680 RDELRKWLSS
+1680 HDELRKWLAS
-1690 IPEAFLQ
+1690 IPEAVLQ
-1697 GHQDMGSDVPMA
+1697 GHQDMGSDVAMA

-1721 DLERRSGEVR
+1721 DLERRTEEVEH
-1731 NLEFEILPIKDRL
+1731 LEFEILPIRERL
-1744 EESQKIELQS
+1744 EESQKLELQS
-1754 KVADLENSWS
+1754 KVTELQNAWT
-1764 KTKDLVATRIDLGTL
+1764 KTKDLVAKRIDLGTL
-1779 YCQFH
+1779 YWQFH
-1784 VDAEKLTREIESIE
+1784 VDAEKLMREIESID

-1816 ERRWKDLQPLYAK
+1816 ERHWKDLQPLYVK
-1829 LSSNGKTFLDAAV
+1829 LTGNGKAFLDAAV

-1871 LKRVTSEILME
+1871 LKRVTSEIFME

-1896 TLETITTYSEQLY
+1896 TLEIVSKFSEQLY
-1909 PVIRTQ
+1909 PVIKTQ
-1915 SSETM
+1915 SSEASV
-1920 DILQD
+1920 ILQD
-1925 LQSSK
+1925 LQNSK
-1930 LRVPFELNKAV
+1930 YRVPSELSKAVNELN
-1941 KELDSRIRSMNT
+1941 SRIKSMSS
-1953 LGQKGDAQVAEEIM
+1953 LGLKGDAQIVEEISKKLHQM
-1967 KRLQQAHSN
+1967 HENL
-1976 MRTTAT
+1976 RTTAI
-1982 DYEILLDSLISIF
+1982 DYETLLDSLISIF
-1995 QNIEDIKREIDQLKI
+1995 QNIEEVKHEIEQLKI
-2010 QAERVMSLKSIH
+2010 QTERVLSLKNLL
-2022 EVETASSELD
+2022 EVEAAFSELD
-2032 MKKKVINDRLG
+2032 AKQRYINDRLAR
-2043 QLNAKTEEVVATIR
+2043 LNTKVEEVIARIK
-2057 KQEPPEAAAQDIEKL
+2057 KQEPPETGVQDIEKL
-2072 NHAALLA
+2072 NHAAMLA
-2079 VIDFTFYE
+2079 SIDFTFYE
-2087 CQMKQIEEHR
+2087 CEMKRIEEHR
-2097 RTCVFAEDLE
+2097 RMCMFADDLE
-2107 RIHSELHDLNEHLR
+2107 RIHNDLRDLSDHLR
-2121 SVDAK
+2121 IVDAR
-2126 IGENLQVVRNAAAS
+2126 IGENLQVVKAAATS
-2140 FVQFEKTVKILEER
+2140 FVQFEKTVEILEER
-2154 IETFIKTTEESVSV
+2154 IETFVKTTEKSVNV
-2168 LTPQIASDIS
+2168 LTPQITNDIS
-2178 SLRERWRNLRE
+2178 SLRERWKNLRE
-2189 KVEETKKRMN
+2189 KVEETKKRIN

-2206 LLEEAKDWNRT
+2206 LLEEAKVWNRT

-2226 RKATMVKAPKDATEL
+2226 RKATMVKVPIDATEL
-2241 LQEIEEYLKPG
+2241 LQEIENYLKPG
-2252 EEMQEKRIEKLKQL
+2252 EEIQEARIEKLKEL
-2266 STIVFGTDRLPQFNE
+2266 STIVFGTERLPQFNE

-2307 RNTEDLRE
+2307 KNAEDLRE
-2315 KLRIEKQE
+2315 KIRMEKQE

-2336 AAEAARQEAEN
+2336 AAEAAREEAEN

-2365 EAKKMK
+2365 EARKLK
-2371 EERETQKVSA
+2371 EESETQKVPA

-2394 ETIKDG
+2394 EITKDE
-2400 SFVKESVT
+2400 SFVEETVT
-2408 SSITTKEIHILQKTE
+2408 SATTTKEIHILQKTE
-2423 IEETVP
+2423 IEKTVP
-2429 VVQREPSPLKK
+2429 LFQREPSPPKRI
-2440 VATKDIHE
+2440 VTEETHE
-2448 QSYETLPKEEV
+2448 KSYEKVREENI

-2475 QEGEK
+2475 QEGER

-2487 IGHPLPEV
+2487 VGHPLPEV

-2510 LTTYVQGSCTLT
+2510 LTTYSQGVCTLT

-2543 SAETTATL
+2543 SAETSATL

-2573 SVVTEGA
+2573 SVVTEG
-2580 SLRMDCVVEGNPL
+2580 SSHRMDCIVEGNPL
-2593 PTVQWYKNDTNIDN
+2593 PTVQWYKNDINIDN

-2643 GQASTSASLTVEA
+2643 GQASTSASLNVEA
-2656 VPISQEK
+2656 SKIAQEK

-2686 ATGTPMPTMTWY
+2686 ARGNPMPTLIWY
-2698 HDERPVEETTKLKIQ
+2698 HDGRPIEETMNLKIQ
-2713 TDNGRSSLV
+2713 TDGGRTSLV

-2727 AKDAGCYMVA
+2727 AKDAGCYMVV
-2737 ARNDAGEATVSCN
+2737 ARNEAGEATVSCN

-2756 FPQDTSDSELAC
+2756 LPHETSDSELAC

-2774 VPKIQMPLKDHKAQE
+2774 VPKIQMPLKDLRAQE

-2845 TVTDELDKA
+2845 SVPDELDKA
-2854 RPPVEETFVPG
+2854 LPEVEETFAPG

-2889 TVTGEP
+2889 AVVGEP
-2895 KPELRWFL
+2895 KPELRWFS

-2909 ANERILIKQ
+2909 GNERILMKQ
-2918 SEDGTGILKISSA
+2918 MEDGTGILKISPA

-2958 RSLGDFRGKEEFIQM
+2958 RSLGEFRGKEEFVQM
-2973 EEKLIAPTFKERFED
+2973 EEKLIAPTFKEKFED
-2988 RSVLDGV
+2988 RSVPEGI

-3029 SGDRQVLTIPETE
+3029 SGDRQVLTIPETG
-3042 STHVGTISC
+3042 STHAGTISC
-3051 VAENAAGKATCS
+3051 VAENAAGKAICG
-3063 ARLEIGGWPRE
+3063 ARLEIGGWPKAEE
-3074 KENKAAAVAEA
+3074 KKTDERVVLE
-3085 ERVFELVERLPSDEM
+3085 ERVFELVERLPEEEM
-3100 HASSSSDKHFSAEK
+3100 HAASSSDKHFSAEK
-3114 TSATGAEN
+3114 MSATGGDN
-3122 EVLTKMSQIITESS
+3122 EVLTKMSQTITESS

-3144 EFVSSMMS
+3144 EYISSMMS
-3152 SSTTKSGQ
+3152 SSTSKSGQ

-3172 STEQASSENGAPPV
+3172 STEQSASENGAPPI

-3225 KAAQIPKP
+3225 KLAQIPKP

-3251 DQDSDI
+3251 DQGSDI
-3257 VLEGIIDGFPQ
+3257 VLEGIIDGYPQ
-3268 PSITWSKNG
+3268 PSIVWSKNG

-3282 KDGMS
+3282 KDGML
-3287 ISYAHNHVR
+3287 ISYSHNHVR
-3296 LELKKVNVKDAG
+3296 LELKNVNVKDAG

-3321 SSTADLV
+3321 SSTADVV

-3375 IKDRPPELR
+3375 IKERPPELR

-3437 HKTVIYENTQ
+3437 HKTVVYENMQ
-3447 DKKILQSEK
+3447 DKKVLQSE
-3456 EKGEDSSMKQTSELL
+3456 EKKGDSSMKQTSEQLF
-3471 STKTI
+3471 TKTI

-3490 SSMSQISR
+3490 TSMSQTSR

-3503 GEPEMQMS
+3503 AEPEVKIS
-3511 RSETISSTVESHQM
+3511 RSETISSTMESHQT

-3533 HMKLEHKTPPVIE
+3533 HMKLEHKTPPILE
-3546 PKKEVKTMMKE
+3546 PKREEKTTIKE
-3557 VIREEKKIL
+3557 VICEEKKIV
-3566 EPEATVFEEKT
+3566 EPKSTFVEEKT

-3605 ETSPKRPKE
+3605 ETVPKRPKE

-3651 PMEAQTTKKAVH
+3651 PPEVHTTKKAVH

-3699 KTVVEET
+3699 KKVVEET
-3706 ITSGSSSR
+3706 ITSESSSV
-3714 QESMMMSTKM
+3714 QGSTTVSKI
-3724 ESRSE
+3724 ETRSE

-3740 LPEPPPEIGYMPK
+3740 VPEPPPEIGYMPK
-3753 PEEIKKKR
+3753 PEEVKKKR
-3761 PDVSI
+3761 PEVSI

-3775 EKTLSPIDAPIGGV
+3775 EKTLSPIDAPIGGI
-3789 KIFPSPSPRVI
+3789 KIFPSPSPKI
-3800 EPPKFT
+3800 TEPPKFT
-3806 EAPKLTPS
+3806 ETSKFAST

-3829 IEEVCV
+3829 VEEPCV
-3835 KRDIHEKKDKDLPSL
+3835 KKDVHEKKDHPPSF
-3850 RPISPSRPWSSSSD
+3850 RPTSPSRPWSSSSD

-3886 HQETLRSTSPRPSAD
+3886 HQEILRSSSPRPSAD
-3901 GLAMEKSWAKKCAD
+3901 ALAMEKSWAKKCAD

-3924 EEPVTKFK
+3924 EETVPKFK
-3932 HEWQTPAEEYKTSSK
+3932 HEWQTPPEEYKTSSK

-3960 MKKTSSESSSTMER
+3960 IKKTSSESSSTLER
-3974 RSWSTKQEATERFMK
+3974 RSWSTKQETTEKIAK

-4016 EEKSLYE
+4016 EEKSMYE

-4028 CDVKKSEVSEKI
+4028 YDTKKSEVSEKI
-4040 EQFNSKSRWT
+4040 EQFNSKSRWS
-4050 GTEDLKAP
+4050 GVDDLKAP
-4058 GLVRSV
+4058 SLVRSV
-4064 ESPKKP
+4064 ETPKKP

-4075 HLAEPALMVDQI
+4075 RTAEPTPPTDRIV
-4087 ILEPG
+4087 LEPG
-4092 PPPEIGYIPG
+4092 PPPEIGYIPA
-4102 PVVREK
+4102 PVCREK
-4108 KVDMVEKQME
+4108 KIETMEKHTE
-4118 VSLEQHQPTK
+4118 VSLEKHQPTK
-4128 IPPGGIRT
+4128 IPPGGIKSAT
-4136 IPASPKREEPPALP
+4136 IPPSPKKEEPPALP

-4161 PAKTSAPIEPLEP
+4161 PAKQYAPPEPLEP
-4174 FPFKPSPA
+4174 FPFKPSPT
-4182 PAVTKTPKVPPPPT
+4182 PSVTKAPKLAPPPT
-4196 PTKFVKGSFAME
+4196 PTKFVKGSFSLE
-4208 SDYESDMDSHLKS
+4208 SDYESDMDSYVKS
-4221 KWRPYES
+4221 KWRPYTS
-4228 DNEEPRYRRV
+4228 DNEEPRYRKV
-4238 QPPVPKQPTRPRS
+4238 QPPVPKQPTRPKS

-4263 VPPESGGLSRPL
+4263 VPPESVGLPRPT
-4275 IAREQQEKICKKV
+4275 IMKEHQEKICKKT

-4293 QEKEVKQQQKYPVIQ
+4293 LEKEVKQQQQQKYQPVQ
-4308 PAPIEL
+4308 PAPVEL

-4325 TAKSPTPKS
+4325 ATKSSAPRS
-4334 PPAKKPE
+4334 PPIKKPE

-4352 ESGYMADTDEPFQQ
+4352 ESGYMADTDEPLQQ
-4366 KSSMSSMQK
+4366 KTSVSSTQK
-4375 SFGKHESSSSTSHM
+4375 SFGKHESSSSSTSHM

-4398 RSEFFESKSYE
+4398 RSEFFESKSYD
-4409 SRQQQQQQQK
+4409 SRQQQQK
-4419 MESFS
+4419 MESFT
-4424 PSVTPVAKQPPQQR
+4424 PSVPPVAKQPPQQR
-4438 STVVEK
+4438 SSFIEK
-4444 SYSSSTGTCPSRFM
+4444 SYASSATSPSRFV
-4458 SAKETVYTTDQ
+4458 STKETVSTTDQ

-4479 ILPPSPSPSRFV
+4479 ILPPSPSPSKFV
-4491 KSEFRESDY
+4491 KGEFRESDY

-4514 RGYESDDQSFRPVKP
+4514 RGYESDDTTFRPVKP
-4529 HLAGPGKPK
+4529 HLAGPGKPR

-4547 ISTHGQKTKELEKK
+4547 ISTRGQRTKELEKR
-4561 VEKTI
+4561 VEKTT

-4581 PEMAYAPPQPRPT
+4581 PEIAYAPPQPQPT

-4599 AGPPL
+4599 TGPPF

-4625 RRVVTVEQTSR
+4625 RRIVTVEQTSR
-4636 VIKFGDGQKTP
+4636 VIKFGDTKKTA
-4647 ADFASFDTQKPK
+4647 ADFVGFDTAANQRQKS
-4659 LQDHFKVPMP
+4659 QFKVPMP
-4669 KKFVQGQFRE
+4669 KKFVQGQFKE

-4709 QPPSAKSPRSS
+4709 QPPAVKSPRSS

-4737 GPPALRKQTSM
+4737 GPPVLRKQTSM
-4748 TQLRDESRTRK
+4748 TQLRDERRTETFDSHLK
-4759 IDTRAKVQRDFT
+4759 TPRDVT

-4788 VSRTDVRKAAN
+4788 VSRNEMKKAAN
-4799 NVASRHMTDM
+4799 HVASRHMSDM

-4827 LKQGKPILKHPTDN
+4827 LKQGKPILKHPADN

-4853 EESRLSEHGT
+4853 EESRVSEHGT

-4923 ENGFAKRANTASSG
+4923 ENGFTKRTGTTTSTG
-4937 RQGKPASKFG
+4937 RQAKPTSKFG

-4975 PDGGNTMAPPSLV
+4975 PDGGNSMAPPSLV

-5145 ATLEVPGNRRSVYA
+5145 ATLQVPGNRRSVYA